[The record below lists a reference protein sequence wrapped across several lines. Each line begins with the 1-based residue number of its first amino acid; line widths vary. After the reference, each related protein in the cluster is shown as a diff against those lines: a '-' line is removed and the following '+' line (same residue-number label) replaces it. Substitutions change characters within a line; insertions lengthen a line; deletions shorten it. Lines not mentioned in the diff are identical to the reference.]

1 MSLPDLTFYTPSG
14 YTKPVYVS
22 VGGSVK
28 KTLRFPG
35 PRNCTHILI
44 FMSKISENPPPQLD
58 VSEWKNGTYYLKL
71 STTSTSAFAGWVD
84 VDD

>member
-28 KTLRFPG
+28 KNAP
-35 PRNCTHILI
+35 
-44 FMSKISENPPPQLD
+44 
-58 VSEWKNGTYYLKL
+58 VSWAEELYSYFNFYVKNTGE
-71 STTSTSAFAGWVD
+71 SAAAIGYK
-84 VDD
+84 

>member
-28 KTLRFPG
+28 KNAP
-35 PRNCTHILI
+35 
-44 FMSKISENPPPQLD
+44 
-58 VSEWKNGTYYLKL
+58 VSWAEELYSYFNFY
-71 STTSTSAFAGWVD
+71 V
-84 VDD
+84 